1 MIPFV
6 RYPVIQLAE
15 QIISPF
21 YRRKVIPV
29 LFVAMGAAMMKSSVK
44 PDRVPLETLLHFV
57 CFSFATI
64 LAANLVS
71 AEELTVSQAP
81 PVPPLQ
87 VYPQPYD
94 QAAFVFVPNQME
106 LVRFHFGPTLFR
118 PFLHPVRSP
127 SGWELTRMGHPHDPV
142 SHSHHNSVWMSHAD
156 VNKSDFWSDRTQA
169 RIICRRVVE
178 YGELPGT
185 PDQDGSP
192 PTAWLRAEIEWVSEQ
207 GIPLLKEQRS
217 ITLRL
222 LDRGEKAWVEPRS
235 AISNGYLV
243 IIDSVFTPAT
253 EAPVTFGE
261 TPFGLIGVRMT
272 KTIGVRDGGGR
283 LLNSEGGINEK
294 AVFRL
299 PARWM
304 DYSGPVT
311 VEKQAGIALFDHPGN
326 PGFPNPFHV
335 RDDGWMGICLTF
347 NGPMTLE
354 KGSTLRLRYGLWCHD
369 DVPKPEDIERVFGVF
384 TQLSLPNQGTQ
395 Q

>member
-1 MIPFV
+1 MVTGLSVAFA
-6 RYPVIQLAE
+6 AE
-15 QIISPF
+15 TTETQP
-21 YRRKVIPV
+21 
-29 LFVAMGAAMMKSSVK
+29 A
-44 PDRVPLETLLHFV
+44 PL
-57 CFSFATI
+57 
-64 LAANLVS
+64 
-71 AEELTVSQAP
+71 
-81 PVPPLQ
+81 PPLQ

-118 PFLHPVRSP
+118 PFLYPVRSP

-169 RIICRRVVE
+169 RIVCRRVVE
-178 YGELPGT
+178 YGERPASPDPG
-185 PDQDGSP
+185 GSSP
-192 PTAWLRAEIEWVSEQ
+192 AAWLRAEIEWVSEL
-207 GIPLLKEQRS
+207 GTPLLKEQRS
-217 ITLRL
+217 ITVRFLSG
-222 LDRGEKAWVEPRS
+222 GEKAWIDPAS
-235 AISNGYLV
+235 ALSSGYLV
-243 IIDSVFTPAT
+243 IIDSSFTPAT
-253 EAPVTFGE
+253 ETPVTFGE

-311 VEKQAGIALFDHPGN
+311 LSKHAGITLFDHPGN

-335 RDDGWMGICLTF
+335 RDDGWMGICLTL
-347 NGPMTLE
+347 NRPITLE
-354 KGSTLRLRYGLWCHD
+354 KGATLSLRYGLWCHD
-369 DVPKPEDIERVFGVF
+369 DTPNREQIESVFAAF
-384 TQLSLPNQGTQ
+384 AELDSSNQGTQ